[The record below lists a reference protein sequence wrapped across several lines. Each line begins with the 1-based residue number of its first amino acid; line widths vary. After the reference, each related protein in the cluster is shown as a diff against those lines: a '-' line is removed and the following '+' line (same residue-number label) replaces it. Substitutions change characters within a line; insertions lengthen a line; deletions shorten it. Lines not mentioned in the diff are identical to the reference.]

1 MVDLEDFER
10 KIVGRKV
17 KLFLLCSP
25 HNPVGR
31 VWSREELRQMGDICR
46 RHGVYVVS
54 DEIHCDFAFP
64 DHPHTVFLD
73 ANPELADRAIVCTA
87 PSKTFNL
94 AGLQVSNIWIPDPQ
108 IRARFRKEMDRSGY
122 SLVNGL
128 GLVACRRPI
137 PPAAVA
143 GAVPGLS
150 AGQSG
155 LFAGLS
161 GGAHPADQAGG
172 AGGHLLC
179 LAGLCGAGPVPAGSE

>member
-1 MVDLEDFER
+1 
-10 KIVGRKV
+10 
-17 KLFLLCSP
+17 
-25 HNPVGR
+25 
-31 VWSREELRQMGDICR
+31 MGDICR

-128 GLVACRRPI
+128 GLVACQ
-137 PPAAVA
+137 AAYTAGGRGWSSA
-143 GAVPGLS
+143 GAICGTIWTFCGPIWRSTSRRSGWWSRRAPTLPGWTVR
-150 AGQSG
+150 GWTC
-155 LFAGLS
+155 
-161 GGAHPADQAGG
+161 AGG
-172 AGGHLLC
+172 I
-179 LAGLCGAGPVPAGSE
+179 

>member
-128 GLVACRRPI
+128 GLVACQ
-137 PPAAVA
+137 AAYTA
-143 GAVPGLS
+143 GGPWLEQCRGLP

-155 LFAGLS
+155 LLRAYLAEHIPQIRLVEPEGTYFAWL
-161 GGAHPADQAGG
+161 DCAGG
-172 AGGHLLC
+172 ILC
-179 LAGLCGAGPVPAGSE
+179 RRI